1 MCGGPEC
8 DPREPRRPGEHRSAS
23 GEAQPQRERD
33 TTNLTNSTVHPCAV
47 EYKWGTITQM
57 SDQEQTLVASPELG
71 LLQMVAAISA
81 TSPQSI
87 AISAPGRRPLTY
99 GGLGASCAALADQL
113 SALGL
118 SRTDVV
124 ATVFPNGPEGAVAF
138 LAVIQ
143 LSACAPVNPDLG
155 AHEACD
161 LIERLG
167 VRLVLTLAGWSAPAL
182 KAIRATGIAVVEL
195 EAQEFAEPT
204 PGENAIIASTL
215 ISRRLPA
222 PGDAALILTTSGT
235 TSRPKVV
242 PLTHANLAAS
252 AHNIATWLTLGPQ
265 DRCLNV
271 MPLFHVHGLVAAVL
285 ATLVSGGEVVCT
297 PGFDAAQFLP
307 WLGAHQPTWFTAV
320 PTMHQ
325 AIAER
330 ARHVPQEVGPTR
342 LRFVRSAS
350 AALPPS
356 VAQDMEARFG
366 APMIE
371 AYGMTEG
378 AHQIASNPLP
388 PRLRRPGT
396 VGLAAGPE
404 IAVMDQA
411 GHPVPANVTGEIV
424 MRGPNVVRGYADPAA
439 NTEAFFGDWLRTG
452 DQGILSVDG
461 YLTITGRLK
470 EIINRG
476 GEKISP
482 REIDELLL
490 SHPAVQQA
498 VTFAVPDRRL
508 GEQVAAAVV
517 LREDVTE
524 HALRQFAAQHLSA
537 FKVPRRILVLDA
549 LPKGPTGKLQRI
561 GLAAQLGLRDLDDDD
576 RHDATTASHVHTEPH
591 TPAQQ
596 FLADLWADVLKLSR
610 VGVHDR
616 FLDVGGDSLAA
627 VRLLARIHEA
637 LDIEVSMIDF
647 FDRPTVSAQA
657 DLIERVLMDQR

>member
-1 MCGGPEC
+1 
-8 DPREPRRPGEHRSAS
+8 
-23 GEAQPQRERD
+23 
-33 TTNLTNSTVHPCAV
+33 
-47 EYKWGTITQM
+47 M
-57 SDQEQTLVASPELG
+57 SDQEQMLATLPEIG

-87 AISAPGRRPLTY
+87 ALGAPGRPPMTY
-99 GGLGASCAALADQL
+99 GGLGVCVEALVDQL
-113 SALGL
+113 ATHTVNPS
-118 SRTDVV
+118 DVV
-124 ATVFPNGPEGAVAF
+124 ATVFPNGPEAAVAF
-138 LAVIQ
+138 LAVIH

-155 AHEACD
+155 AHEAIE
-161 LIERLG
+161 LVERLG
-167 VRLVLTLAGWSAPAL
+167 VRLVLTLGGWNAPAL
-182 KAIRATGIAVVEL
+182 AAIRTTGIVVVEL
-195 EAQEFAEPT
+195 NAEQFAEPAPDDSVIGAHT
-204 PGENAIIASTL
+204 ITSVGL
-215 ISRRLPA
+215 RA
-222 PGDAALILTTSGT
+222 PGDVALILTTSGT

-252 AHNIATWLTLGPQ
+252 ARNIATWLSLGPQ

-297 PGFDAAQFLP
+297 PGFDAAHFLA
-307 WLGAHQPTWFTAV
+307 WLATHQPTWFSAV

-330 ARHVPQEVGPTR
+330 VRHVPHEVVPTQ

-356 VAQDMEARFG
+356 VAQDIEALFG
-366 APMIE
+366 VPMIE

-378 AHQIASNPLP
+378 AHQIACNPLP

-404 IAVMDQA
+404 ITVMDPS
-411 GHPVPANVTGEIV
+411 GRPVAADAIGEIV
-424 MRGPNVVRGYADPAA
+424 MRGPNVVRGYADPSA

-517 LREDVTE
+517 LREDLTE
-524 HALRQFAAQHLSA
+524 RTLREFVAQRLSA

-561 GLAAQLGLRDLDDDD
+561 GLAAQLGLRDLDDGDLND
-576 RHDATTASHVHTEPH
+576 GPHDATHVDHVHTEPH

-596 FLADLWADVLKLSR
+596 FLADLWADVLQLSR

-637 LDIEVSMIDF
+637 LDIELSMIDF

-657 DLIERVLMDQR
+657 DLIERVLLDQQ

>member
-1 MCGGPEC
+1 
-8 DPREPRRPGEHRSAS
+8 
-23 GEAQPQRERD
+23 
-33 TTNLTNSTVHPCAV
+33 
-47 EYKWGTITQM
+47 M
-57 SDQEQTLVASPELG
+57 SDQEQMPAASPELG
-71 LLQMVAAISA
+71 LLQMVAAISEA
-81 TSPQSI
+81 SPQSI
-87 AISAPGRRPLTY
+87 AVGAPGRSPLTY
-99 GGLGASCAALADQL
+99 GGLSACVAALVDQL
-113 SALGL
+113 ASHSLDP
-118 SRTDVV
+118 SDVV

-138 LAVIQ
+138 LAVIH

-155 AHEACD
+155 PDEARD
-161 LIERLG
+161 LVDRLG
-167 VRLVLTLAGWSAPAL
+167 VRLVLTLAGWNAPAL
-182 KAIRATGIAVVEL
+182 EAIRSTGIVVVEL
-195 EAQEFAEPT
+195 DHQQFGEPAQGYRWTSA
-204 PGENAIIASTL
+204 NTL
-215 ISRRLPA
+215 SPRLRA
-222 PGDAALILTTSGT
+222 PGDVALILTTSGT

-297 PGFDAAQFLP
+297 PGFDATQFLP
-307 WLGAHQPTWFTAV
+307 WLASHQPTWFTAV

-330 ARHVPQEVGPTR
+330 ARQLPHEVAPTR

-356 VAQDMEARFG
+356 VAQDIEERFR

-404 IAVMDQA
+404 IAVMDPA
-411 GHPVPANVTGEIV
+411 GHPVAADVIGEIV
-424 MRGPNVVRGYADPAA
+424 MRGPNVVRGYADSSA

-452 DQGILSVDG
+452 DQGVLSVDG

-517 LREDVTE
+517 LREDATE
-524 HALRQFAAQHLSA
+524 RALREFAAQHLSA

-576 RHDATTASHVHTEPH
+576 RDEATHVGHVHTEPH

-610 VGVHDR
+610 VGIYDR

-637 LDIEVSMIDF
+637 LDVEVSMIDF

-657 DLIERVLMDQR
+657 DLIERVLLDQQ

>member
-1 MCGGPEC
+1 
-8 DPREPRRPGEHRSAS
+8 
-23 GEAQPQRERD
+23 
-33 TTNLTNSTVHPCAV
+33 
-47 EYKWGTITQM
+47 M
-57 SDQEQTLVASPELG
+57 SDQEQTLVASPEPG
-71 LLQMVAAISA
+71 LMQMVATIAA

-87 AISAPGRRPLTY
+87 AIGAPGRRPLTY
-99 GGLGASCAALADQL
+99 RGLVASCAALTDQL
-113 SALGL
+113 AAYRLR
-118 SRTDVV
+118 RTDVV

-161 LIERLG
+161 LVERLG
-167 VRLVLTLAGWSAPAL
+167 VQLVLTLAGWNAPAL
-182 KAIRATGIAVVEL
+182 EAIRATGIAVLEL
-195 EAQEFAEPT
+195 HAHQFAEPELSEGT
-204 PGENAIIASTL
+204 VDISTL
-215 ISRRLPA
+215 MNSRPPA
-222 PGDAALILTTSGT
+222 PGDAALVLTTSGT

-242 PLTHANLAAS
+242 SLTHANLAAS
-252 AHNIATWLTLGPQ
+252 ACNIATWLTLVPQ

-297 PGFDAAQFLP
+297 PGFDVAQFLP
-307 WLGAHQPTWFTAV
+307 WLGTHQPTWFTAV

-330 ARHVPQEVGPTR
+330 ARLAPQEVGPTR

-356 VAQDMEARFG
+356 VAVDIEARFG

-378 AHQIASNPLP
+378 AHQIACNPLP

-411 GHPVPANVTGEIV
+411 GHPVAANITGEIV
-424 MRGPNVVRGYADPAA
+424 MRGPNVARGYADPAA
-439 NTEAFFGDWLRTG
+439 NREAFYGDWLRTG

-482 REIDELLL
+482 REVDELLL
-490 SHPAVQQA
+490 SHPAVQEA

-537 FKVPRRILVLDA
+537 FKVPRRILVLDS

-561 GLAAQLGLRDLDDDD
+561 GLAAQLGLCDLDDGDRDDGD
-576 RHDATTASHVHTEPH
+576 RHDATVAGHVHTEPS

-596 FLADLWADVLKLSR
+596 FLVDLWAEVLKLSR

-627 VRLLARIHEA
+627 VRLLVRIHEA

-647 FDRPTVSAQA
+647 FDRPTVFAQA
-657 DLIERVLMDQR
+657 DLIERVLMDQQ